1 MKHLTKDINQLGRQI
16 AIRILTLF
24 DKFDVPDMKEAMS
37 QYFIEGT
44 HDGKPVGLKILTK
57 ASVNNQGHWWFQMDD
72 EVVRKINAIE
82 SKYRS
87 RKIVIVLVDTRTR
100 AVSYGYFDDITE
112 GNTQYFEPSKT
123 DGPVWWNLVEKLK
136 YVGNMS
142 DNERDKLME
151 LRIRNRSDKNQKTI
165 FDK

>member
-1 MKHLTKDINQLGRQI
+1 
-16 AIRILTLF
+16 
-24 DKFDVPDMKEAMS
+24 
-37 QYFIEGT
+37 
-44 HDGKPVGLKILTK
+44 
-57 ASVNNQGHWWFQMDD
+57 MDD